1 MKTETLFSGR
11 MNGEAEAQ
19 GIWLAGISRGKEG
32 SMGATK

>member
-19 GIWLAGISRGKEG
+19 GIWLAGLSRGKEG